1 MILLGWISS
10 GAASRELLEVRL
22 NVTDDILAFV
32 RVNELELSHEGV
44 AIPLRGL
51 WGTVSR
57 KNLLDELIH
66 PVRV

>member
-1 MILLGWISS
+1 MLGWVSC
-10 GAASRELLEVRL
+10 GAPSRELLEVRF
-22 NVTDDILAFV
+22 NEADDLLAFV
-32 RVNELELSHEGV
+32 RVNELELSHDRE

-51 WGTVSR
+51 WGTVSL